1 MLDVK
6 DLVEQYI
13 DFLKTNITY
22 KQVEKGFEITTPF
35 LDEKNDW
42 IQIYISE
49 VNNNEIVLS
58 DAGECLAYWEE
69 LGITINKARREQ
81 IISSLR
87 PFGVNLNLNNEI
99 CTQCTIKDFAK
110 KKHSLLQAII
120 KVYDMSSMIQT
131 RNIVDFSKDV
141 ADYFNKNQI
150 YYMEG
155 ISILGKTGFVHTYDF
170 SIQRDRNFNERFCKA
185 INKLTKTN
193 VISTIFG
200 WQETKEQRKGNS
212 DLIVFTNEQTK
223 DIDTLTNG
231 FNEYNIVTIPKKD
244 FGSETCNK
252 YFIA

>member
-49 VNNNEIVLS
+49 V
-58 DAGECLAYWEE
+58 
-69 LGITINKARREQ
+69 
-81 IISSLR
+81 
-87 PFGVNLNLNNEI
+87 
-99 CTQCTIKDFAK
+99 
-110 KKHSLLQAII
+110 
-120 KVYDMSSMIQT
+120 
-131 RNIVDFSKDV
+131 
-141 ADYFNKNQI
+141 
-150 YYMEG
+150 
-155 ISILGKTGFVHTYDF
+155 
-170 SIQRDRNFNERFCKA
+170 
-185 INKLTKTN
+185 
-193 VISTIFG
+193 
-200 WQETKEQRKGNS
+200 
-212 DLIVFTNEQTK
+212 
-223 DIDTLTNG
+223 TLTNG